1 MQSQRVKPDEERLRR
16 KTHGRKRRL
25 SNDMIYATY
34 KLAVVAMIEGA
45 VLLLFGIVYGFA
57 IMMVGTIWKA
67 LIDFANDTEGDDE
80 DAGEEADAGAKEID
94 KRESA

>member
-1 MQSQRVKPDEERLRR
+1 M
-16 KTHGRKRRL
+16 

-80 DAGEEADAGAKEID
+80 DAGEEADERAKEID
-94 KRESA
+94 QRESA